1 MFEQL
6 SDKLENTFKKLRG
19 RGKLSE
25 SNIKEAVRELKLS
38 LLEAD
43 VNYKVVKEI
52 VAKVKERAVGKEVL
66 KSITPG
72 QQFVKIFH
80 DELVEILGE
89 GDHSLNVKV
98 RPPAIVLMAG
108 LQGSG
113 KTTSSAKLANYLK
126 KKQKKSVLLVPADVY
141 RPAAI
146 EQLKKLGETVGVE
159 VFDSSI
165 NMNPVDIAKK
175 SVEYA
180 KNQVLDVVIIDTA
193 GRMQVDETLMDEIE
207 NIKNAVEPSEIL
219 FVADAMT
226 GQDAVNVASEFHRRL
241 SLTGVILTKMD
252 GDARGGAA
260 LSINAVTGAPLK
272 FIGLG
277 EKIDALEP
285 FHPDRI
291 AGRIVGMGDIMTL
304 VEKAQENFDKEE
316 AFKLQQK
323 MSKNK
328 FDLED
333 FLAQM
338 KMMKKMG
345 PMENMLEMLPGMGKQ
360 LKKMKGK
367 VDFEKELKRVEA
379 IIFSMTKIERKKPE
393 ILNASRRRRIAK
405 GSGTR
410 VQDVNAF
417 MKQYLEM
424 KKMMKKINKLGLGGL
439 LKGLKGLR

>member
-193 GRMQVDETLMDEIE
+193 GRLHNHQ
-207 NIKNAVEPSEIL
+207 N
-219 FVADAMT
+219 
-226 GQDAVNVASEFHRRL
+226 L
-241 SLTGVILTKMD
+241 S
-252 GDARGGAA
+252 
-260 LSINAVTGAPLK
+260 N
-272 FIGLG
+272 
-277 EKIDALEP
+277 E
-285 FHPDRI
+285 
-291 AGRIVGMGDIMTL
+291 
-304 VEKAQENFDKEE
+304 
-316 AFKLQQK
+316 
-323 MSKNK
+323 
-328 FDLED
+328 
-333 FLAQM
+333 
-338 KMMKKMG
+338 
-345 PMENMLEMLPGMGKQ
+345 
-360 LKKMKGK
+360 LKKIVRISNKAKK
-367 VDFEKELKRVEA
+367 VLLIEK
-379 IIFSMTKIERKKPE
+379 
-393 ILNASRRRRIAK
+393 
-405 GSGTR
+405 
-410 VQDVNAF
+410 
-417 MKQYLEM
+417 YL
-424 KKMMKKINKLGLGGL
+424 
-439 LKGLKGLR
+439 